1 MDRRSLVGYSPCGGK
16 ESDMTEQLTVS
27 LFFHSNSIPF
37 LSQDDSKTL
46 SLLDVYGGEKRV
58 WFGSSSVNYF

>member
-1 MDRRSLVGYSPCGGK
+1 
-16 ESDMTEQLTVS
+16 MTEQLTVS

>member
-1 MDRRSLVGYSPCGGK
+1 
-16 ESDMTEQLTVS
+16 MTEQLTVS

-46 SLLDVYGGEKRV
+46 SLLDVYGEEKRV